1 MRKGGRREGEE
12 RGGEYMCMSNST
24 PTLLPSSELF
34 TNGLDMLATLLHC
47 LPMDFHICLAGSG
60 EEGKKAYTTCI
71 KKLKSELSTAKSS
84 CLSEIQQ
91 LFPLAQRPYE
101 IITVKPPAFNHP
113 KPAGEK
119 IVVSYMH
126 LLLFCLRL
134 ATVVPRCWSDFS
146 PYKYVG
152 TRLV

>member
-1 MRKGGRREGEE
+1 
-12 RGGEYMCMSNST
+12 
-24 PTLLPSSELF
+24 
-34 TNGLDMLATLLHC
+34 MLATLLHS

-101 IITVKPPAFNHP
+101 IITVKPPALNLP

-119 IVVSYMH
+119 IAVSY
-126 LLLFCLRL
+126 LQ
-134 ATVVPRCWSDFS
+134 
-146 PYKYVG
+146 
-152 TRLV
+152 